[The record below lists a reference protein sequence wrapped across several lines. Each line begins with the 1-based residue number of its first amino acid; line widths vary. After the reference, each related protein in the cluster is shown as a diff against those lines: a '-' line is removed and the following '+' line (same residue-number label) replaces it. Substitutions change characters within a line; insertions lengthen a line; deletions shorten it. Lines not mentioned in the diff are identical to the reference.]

1 MKKIRVLIA
10 EDHETVRHGLKL
22 LIGGEDDMEVVGEA
36 GDGRSAVARVESLK
50 PTVAVLDISM
60 PELNGLQAARE
71 IRQRAPGS
79 AIVALTRYADPAYVQ
94 ELLRA
99 GASGYV
105 LKQSA
110 SRELLKAIRAAALG
124 ERYLD
129 SSLAHGVGQTLRQR
143 GAWAPSVTERETAVL
158 RLMALGHSNKEISAA
173 LNISVKTVEVHKANG
188 MRKLG
193 LQGRIDVVKYA
204 VLQGWLDAP
213 DAVAESRGGSLE
225 PRKSPSKQ

>member
-10 EDHETVRHGLKL
+10 EDHETVRQGLKL
-22 LIGGEDDMEVVGEA
+22 LVEGESDMEVVGEA
-36 GDGRSAVARVESLK
+36 GDGRSAVARIASLR

-60 PELNGLQAARE
+60 PQMNGLQAARE
-71 IRQRAPGS
+71 IRQRAPES
-79 AIVALTRYADPAYVQ
+79 AIVALTRYADEAYVR
-94 ELLRA
+94 ELMHA

-110 SRELLKAIRAAALG
+110 SRELLKAIRAAARG

-129 SSLAHGVGQTLRQR
+129 ASLATGVSGTLRR
-143 GAWAPSVTERETAVL
+143 SGAWAPHVTERETAVL
-158 RLMALGHSNKEISAA
+158 RLMALGHSNKEISTA
-173 LNISVKTVEVHKANG
+173 LGVTVKTVEVHKANG

-204 VLQGWLDAP
+204 VLQGWLGAP
-213 DAVAESRGGSLE
+213 DAVAEPGEG
-225 PRKSPSKQ
+225 K